1 MISSQYRKP
10 IDLSKK
16 SLDNAKNS
24 YERLKNIIS
33 NIKDDKKTNKEY
45 LQEFENAMDD
55 DFNTPKAIQVMWN
68 FLRDGSAEGKLR
80 TIKKFDEVLG
90 LNLLKTKKDEIPKDV
105 EKLAKERQKYR
116 EEKNWKKSDKIRD
129 KINKLGYVIEDAERG
144 YFLKKR

>member
-1 MISSQYRKP
+1 
-10 IDLSKK
+10 
-16 SLDNAKNS
+16 
-24 YERLKNIIS
+24 
-33 NIKDDKKTNKEY
+33 
-45 LQEFENAMDD
+45 MDD

-116 EEKNWKKSDKIRD
+116 EEKNWKKSDELRKKIES
-129 KINKLGYVIEDAERG
+129 LGYKIEDGKTGAVIIKNDLEII
-144 YFLKKR
+144 LQPSLSE

>member
-1 MISSQYRKP
+1 
-10 IDLSKK
+10 
-16 SLDNAKNS
+16 
-24 YERLKNIIS
+24 
-33 NIKDDKKTNKEY
+33 
-45 LQEFENAMDD
+45 
-55 DFNTPKAIQVMWN
+55 MWN